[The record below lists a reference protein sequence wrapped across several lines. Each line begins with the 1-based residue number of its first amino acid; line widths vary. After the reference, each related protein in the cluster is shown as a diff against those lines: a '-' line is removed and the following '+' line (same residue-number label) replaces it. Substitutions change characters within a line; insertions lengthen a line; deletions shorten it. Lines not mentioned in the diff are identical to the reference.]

1 MQPQSPQPETP
12 TPNQGNSAET
22 GEFPEAGETPTPYG
36 FDLDPGEKITRV
48 IHRSIF
54 DFLPSLLI
62 SIVLFLS
69 ALALIYG
76 EARFAGTG
84 SFPFPPTLALALIVL
99 LLGLAAA
106 FFYIG
111 FYVFR
116 RNVLIFTTAHLV
128 QVEVNSLFS
137 HRVSQVAFSRIQ
149 DVSGMKIGVLQTL
162 FNFGNVEIQSAGE
175 EEKFIFRNAHDP
187 QEIADEALEIHEQFL
202 RSHHLPEPE

>member
-1 MQPQSPQPETP
+1 MEPQTPQPETP
-12 TPNQGNSAET
+12 APIPGNSPET
-22 GEFPEAGETPTPYG
+22 GEIPEAGETPTPYG

-62 SIVLFLS
+62 SIVIFLA
-69 ALALIYG
+69 ALALVYA
-76 EARFAGTG
+76 EARFTGT
-84 SFPFPPTLALALIVL
+84 FPFPPVLVFALVL
-99 LLGLAAA
+99 LLLALAAA

-111 FYVFR
+111 FYIYR

-149 DVSGMKIGVLQTL
+149 DVSGMKVGVLQTL

-187 QEIADEALEIHEQFL
+187 QEIADEALEIHEDFL